1 MAACDEE
8 SGRVS
13 TPALRIRQ
21 GSNPSFWRDVP
32 DGRHGIRRGRLAPD
46 ARRRG
51 PLDPHILRHVHPHGT
66 PLVIPDEVGPPEA
79 LELRC
84 SVEGT
89 LRQHARVAN
98 LIRDVPRLQSYTSSA
113 VRLIPGDVVTT
124 GTFAASVPAR

>member
-1 MAACDEE
+1 M
-8 SGRVS
+8 
-13 TPALRIRQ
+13 
-21 GSNPSFWRDVP
+21 
-32 DGRHGIRRGRLAPD
+32 
-46 ARRRG
+46 
-51 PLDPHILRHVHPHGT
+51 
-66 PLVIPDEVGPPEA
+66 VIPDEVGPPEA